1 MGNFVF
7 RVKQEC
13 KEALE
18 IFSETQLNFT
28 MSDNL
33 HVLEST
39 SFSCDLS
46 LSLASLLASS
56 SLCDVTLVCIDGHLL
71 AHKVILA
78 ATSSFFNSVFSLNQH
93 NLPLIFLRGVKTD
106 QMKAVLDFLYSG
118 VVNVTEDGVEDFLEV
133 ANDLKIEGLMVQYK
147 KKRKTKRKASNDME
161 NEEAPNGQEVA
172 EEIAIDP
179 SDEVKVPETKKS
191 KPVKKRSYVKKRKV
205 EEDFAL
211 DLPSGEEDVEI
222 NLINQK
228 IKETTN
234 K

>member
-1 MGNFVF
+1 
-7 RVKQEC
+7 
-13 KEALE
+13 
-18 IFSETQLNFT
+18 

-56 SLCDVTLVCIDGHLL
+56 SLCDVTLVCMDGHLL

-93 NLPLIFLRGVKTD
+93 NHPLIYLRGVKTD

-133 ANDLKIEGLMVQYK
+133 ANDLKIEGLMDLSSKIDESSCTRRTNTNNDPVVAFK
-147 KKRKTKRKASNDME
+147 PPTK
-161 NEEAPNGQEVA
+161 
-172 EEIAIDP
+172 AI
-179 SDEVKVPETKKS
+179 
-191 KPVKKRSYVKKRKV
+191 
-205 EEDFAL
+205 
-211 DLPSGEEDVEI
+211 
-222 NLINQK
+222 
-228 IKETTN
+228 
-234 K
+234 